1 MSASEP
7 LGVLAADPIEA
18 ARWITSAPWL
28 DDKNGSLPVLAA
40 RFTHDSRTVPAV
52 LRIAVAGI
60 ARVEVNGRQITRHV
74 LEPGY
79 VDHAVVS
86 EVTEY
91 DITGIVCVG
100 INTVRVELGPGT
112 YVSAASD
119 GRWTQVATD
128 FGDLCARIVI
138 VAGRDERAQVLTAS
152 GPEWRGT
159 VGGTVRS
166 NWTGGEDFDAERD
179 GAAHVGG
186 LDDWPAAVPPVRP
199 PTTRLVPRSSPA
211 LALAET
217 FEAVLVEKTYT
228 KSFAVDFGQNIAG
241 WPEITVPPHS
251 TVTIVPGEL
260 RHPDGVV
267 DARTQGWGPVFHTVT
282 TGEHEVTWSPRFMY
296 NGFRYLD
303 VRGLAEAD
311 PSMFRAR
318 VITADVPQAGA
329 FTCSDPLLDRIDDLI
344 VRAVRSN
351 AFSVFTDCPQREKL
365 GYLEQLH
372 LVFDSIV
379 RNIDARPILEH
390 MVDLMIG
397 AQRDDGS
404 IGLWVPEWEEWEH
417 PWREDASFAGAIGFL
432 PWLMYR
438 EYGDRGP
445 LLKALPALLRYLAHL
460 DEIAE
465 DGLLRSGLGDW
476 DGRAFRFVT
485 TVESA
490 TWCRLLVI
498 AAKASGLAGEEAT
511 ERRMAER
518 ASRLRERLRAEL
530 LGADGRLREL
540 AAAELA
546 VTLTADILTEE
557 EETAGVDELERL
569 IVDGGYSADVGE
581 MAMASLVSVL
591 TRHRRDTT
599 LLRMCR
605 VLDKPGYGYMVAHG
619 ATALTET
626 WDGPTFGFSQNH
638 FMNAAIS
645 TWFATGVLGITQSDE
660 STGYANLVIAPA
672 VPGDLTSAAGWQ
684 VTAVGRVD
692 VAWET
697 REGRFHLSGRVPDA
711 GADVILPSGAR
722 HRVAGEFEIS
732 ESHSG

>member
-7 LGVLAADPIEA
+7 RTATVADLIDAAS
-18 ARWITSAPWL
+18 WITSASWME
-28 DDKNGSLPVLAA
+28 DRSGSLPVLAA
-40 RFTHDSRTVPAV
+40 RFRHDGRSETIV
-52 LRIAVAGI
+52 LHLAVAGI
-60 ARVEVNGRQITRHV
+60 ARVEVNGRPITRHV

-79 VDHAVVS
+79 VDHSVVL

-91 DITGIVCVG
+91 DITEIVRDG
-100 INTVRVELGPGT
+100 SNTVRIELGPGT
-112 YVSAASD
+112 YVSASSD
-119 GRWTQVATD
+119 GRWTQVAAD
-128 FGDLCARIVI
+128 FGDLCARAVI
-138 VAGRDERAQVLTAS
+138 VAGHGTSAQVLTAT

-179 GAAHVGG
+179 RAAHV
-186 LDDWPAAVPPVRP
+186 DRQDEWAAAAAPLRPPV
-199 PTTRLVPRSSPA
+199 TRLVPRSSPA
-211 LALAET
+211 VALAET

-241 WPEITVPPHS
+241 WPEITVPARS
-251 TVTIVPGEL
+251 RVTIVPAEI

-267 DARTQGWGPVFHTVT
+267 DARTEGWGPVFHTVT

-311 PSMFRAR
+311 TSMFRAR
-318 VITADVPQAGA
+318 VITADVPQSGA

-379 RNIDARPILEH
+379 RNIDARPVLDH

-397 AQRDDGS
+397 AQREDGS

-417 PWREDASFAGAIGFL
+417 PWREDANFAGAIGFL

-438 EYGDRGP
+438 EYGDPGP
-445 LLKALPALLRYLAHL
+445 LLKALPTLLRYLEHVE
-460 DEIAE
+460 EIAE
-465 DGLLRSGLGDW
+465 GGLLRSGLGDW
-476 DGRAFRFVT
+476 DGRAFRHVT
-485 TVESA
+485 TVEST
-490 TWCRLLVI
+490 TWHRLLVI
-498 AAKASGLAGEEAT
+498 AAEACALGGDVAT
-511 ERRMAER
+511 GRRVGER
-518 ASRLRERLRAEL
+518 AARLRERLRADL
-530 LGADGRLREL
+530 LGEDGRLREVG
-540 AAAELA
+540 AAELS
-546 VTLTADILTEE
+546 VTLTAGILTADEE
-557 EETAGVDELERL
+557 AAGVDELERL
-569 IVDGGYSADVGE
+569 IVEGGYSVDVGE

-591 TRHRRDTT
+591 TRHRRDGT
-599 LLRMCR
+599 LLQMCR
-605 VLDKPGYGYMVAHG
+605 VTDRPGYGYMVAHG

-645 TWFATGVLGITQSDE
+645 TWFSQGVLGITQPAS
-660 STGYANLVIAPA
+660 SVGYSELKIEPRV
-672 VPGDLTSAAGWQ
+672 AAGL
-684 VTAVGRVD
+684 TAASGWYDTPRGRVVVD
-692 VAWET
+692 WTLRDGVFSLTGSA
-697 REGRFHLSGRVPDA
+697 PDA
-711 GADVILPSGAR
+711 GATVILPSGAQ
-722 HRVAGEFEIS
+722 HRAAGEFVLE
-732 ESHSG
+732 EPF